1 VNRACLD
8 AVALLS
14 RDLGDATLTVDDG
27 TRRRTLLVSRG
38 QLVGSESTAA
48 EDRLG
53 ALLVARG
60 SLEAA
65 RVERAASTA
74 RVENRLLGEQLV
86 KDGLM
91 GQDALARALELQ
103 AVTRFERALLM
114 GGTVVT
120 TPVARFDA
128 PFRRAL
134 SELMVQAFRQAVPW
148 LEVQALLAQ
157 RTGTAPRVADQ
168 PPPLADLGLTQDEL
182 ELWLKLRGGRQTA
195 ELLQNEPAARF
206 LAALWVLGAL
216 AV

>member
-8 AVALLS
+8 AVALLA

-27 TRRRTLLVSRG
+27 TRRRTLLISRG
-38 QLVGSESTAA
+38 QLVGSESNVP

-60 SLEAA
+60 LEAA
-65 RVERAASTA
+65 RVERAASIA
-74 RVENRLLGEQLV
+74 RVENRMLGEQLV

-91 GQDALARALELQ
+91 GHDTLAHALELQ

-114 GGTVVT
+114 GGTVGT
-120 TPVARFDA
+120 APVARFDP

-134 SELMVQAFRQAVPW
+134 SELLVQAFRQAVPW
-148 LEVQALLAQ
+148 QDVQALLTV

-206 LAALWVLGAL
+206 LASLWVLGAL